1 MRGMRAIFVFFIL
14 FALFFLVTYGTVLA
28 KEKSKV
34 KFYNFDDLLV
44 DGKVSKPKL
53 LYVDSRQ
60 RIKFE
65 KLLKETRVLSQR
77 LRHHGNHKKNRP

>member
-44 DGKVSKPKL
+44 DGKVSKPKI

-65 KLLKETRVLSQR
+65 RLLKLKKDFIPKLKETVRDPT
-77 LRHHGNHKKNRP
+77 LR